1 VAAGCVGYRTTEAAL
16 GRYDGAATRLPLPRG
31 YIIMGK
37 AIGAAC
43 IALVALA
50 MVDHHFNSGQL
61 TDVAFA
67 ILRQLRHS
75 FG

>member
-1 VAAGCVGYRTTEAAL
+1 
-16 GRYDGAATRLPLPRG
+16 
-31 YIIMGK
+31 MGK
-37 AIGAAC
+37 TIGAAC